1 MKDIINL
8 LKNKK
13 LVSFFFFFT
22 IYATLCFENII
33 TTYNLLSILLF
44 IVIYIFIYNAKAKY
58 NKDITILSLMFSL
71 TLIIGKSLYIY
82 RYNKYADIFS
92 EIIKVKNIVF
102 LLGMFFLIYFVL
114 YIIFDKV
121 LKNKIDKES
130 LVVKNKFLFYFAII
144 LICYIPYYLIYYPGI
159 LTNDSIG
166 ELTMVINEMPISDHH
181 TVFHFLFLKSIFNIG
196 NLFTHN
202 INIIVGMISFVQM
215 VLVVATFSYT
225 LVFLNSRKL
234 TKKVSN
240 IILIYYAL
248 FPINAIY
255 SITMWKDIIFSC
267 SMILLTI
274 ECIKLL
280 EKHKITVK
288 NSYSFIL
295 VSILVVFTRNNAI
308 YMYLVLSFFTI
319 ITFRKQLKAIIPML
333 IIVFGTYLVT
343 KGPVYKALNVQ
354 TSSSAEYIAIPLQ
367 QIGRMAY
374 KNIKFTTEEENK
386 INKLIPVETLKEV
399 YNPDIVD
406 PIKFHK
412 NYDAAE
418 FEKDKLGYLK
428 LWSSLCIKHPKT
440 AVEAYLI
447 STIGYWYPGTEGF
460 VTTMDIENNSLG
472 IKNSSIIPQGI
483 RNYTSKIQSIRI
495 PLLGFSYCIGFC
507 IWIIGVT
514 AYLIYKKYNRRQLY
528 FITPVF
534 GVWLTMLIATPV
546 ASEFRYVYCAY
557 LCLPIFISTLFFQ
570 KNK

>member
-1 MKDIINL
+1 MRLNL
-8 LKNKK
+8 QRVNELSQNPNF
-13 LVSFFFFFT
+13 SF
-22 IYATLCFENII
+22 IG
-33 TTYNLLSILLF
+33 
-44 IVIYIFIYNAKAKY
+44 
-58 NKDITILSLMFSL
+58 LSLEEMLRNGVIIDDYYTLLPFPANSLQDGALRPQILPDIMQNLNNGLNYALDLKANNQKDFAPRHFSL
-71 TLIIGKSLYIY
+71 I
-82 RYNKYADIFS
+82 D
-92 EIIKVKNIVF
+92 EIKIV
-102 LLGMFFLIYFVL
+102 Y
-114 YIIFDKV
+114 
-121 LKNKIDKES
+121 
-130 LVVKNKFLFYFAII
+130 
-144 LICYIPYYLIYYPGI
+144 
-159 LTNDSIG
+159 
-166 ELTMVINEMPISDHH
+166 
-181 TVFHFLFLKSIFNIG
+181 
-196 NLFTHN
+196 
-202 INIIVGMISFVQM
+202 
-215 VLVVATFSYT
+215 
-225 LVFLNSRKL
+225 
-234 TKKVSN
+234 
-240 IILIYYAL
+240 
-248 FPINAIY
+248 
-255 SITMWKDIIFSC
+255 
-267 SMILLTI
+267 I
-274 ECIKLL
+274 ECIHAI

-528 FITPVF
+528 FIAPVF